1 MGYILCVDEVQIPI
15 TNFNESLNSEGNLS
29 FSASAGGANTDFT
42 VFASL
47 SALKEVM
54 ADGKAVLQVK
64 ENDAVVWEGNGYLLA
79 NANISA
85 DENGRYF
92 SAYFTTPSNLE

>member
-15 TNFNESLNSEGNLS
+15 TNFSESLSGDGNLN
-29 FSASAGGANTDFT
+29 FSASAVGNNADFT

-47 SALKEVM
+47 SALREVM

-64 ENDAVVWEGNGYLLA
+64 ENDAVVWEGNGYILA
-79 NANISA
+79 NASISA
-85 DENGRYF
+85 DESGRYF
-92 SAYFTTPSNLE
+92 SAYFTTPSGLE